1 MCDKTSPVDGLLKFK
16 GITMNT
22 APYMKKKSLFAKQMP
37 ASKLA
42 EAELEDI
49 NHKLLHYQN
58 EQMLVNKQ
66 VNYLEERKKQLR
78 NQIRE
83 GYFSNFEAPVQ
94 QTLKVE
100 L

>member
-1 MCDKTSPVDGLLKFK
+1 MS
-16 GITMNT
+16 I
-22 APYMKKKSLFAKQMP
+22 PYMKKKSMFGKQIP

-83 GYFSNFEAPVQ
+83 GYFSNFEAPAQ

>member
-1 MCDKTSPVDGLLKFK
+1 MS
-16 GITMNT
+16 I
-22 APYMKKKSLFAKQMP
+22 PYMKKKSMFGKQIP

-58 EQMLVNKQ
+58 EQMLVDKQ

-83 GYFSNFEAPVQ
+83 GYFSNFEAPAQ

>member
-16 GITMNT
+16 GITMST
-22 APYMKKKSLFAKQMP
+22 APYMKKKSMFGKQ
-37 ASKLA
+37 ASASELA
-42 EAELEDI
+42 VAELEDI

-58 EQMLVNKQ
+58 EQMLVSKQ

-83 GYFSNFEAPVQ
+83 GYFSNYETPAQ
-94 QTLKVE
+94 QTPKVE

>member
-1 MCDKTSPVDGLLKFK
+1 MS
-16 GITMNT
+16 I
-22 APYMKKKSLFAKQMP
+22 PYMKKKSMFGKQIP

-58 EQMLVNKQ
+58 EQMLVDKQ

-83 GYFSNFEAPVQ
+83 GYFSNYEAPVQ
-94 QTLKVE
+94 QTPKVE

>member
-1 MCDKTSPVDGLLKFK
+1 MS
-16 GITMNT
+16 I
-22 APYMKKKSLFAKQMP
+22 PYMKKKSMFGKQIP

-58 EQMLVNKQ
+58 EQMLVDKQ

-83 GYFSNFEAPVQ
+83 GYFSNFEVPAQ

>member
-1 MCDKTSPVDGLLKFK
+1 MS
-16 GITMNT
+16 I
-22 APYMKKKSLFAKQMP
+22 PYMKKKSLFTKQVP

-66 VNYLEERKKQLR
+66 VQYLEERKQQLR

-83 GYFSNFEAPVQ
+83 GYFSTYETPVQ

>member
-1 MCDKTSPVDGLLKFK
+1 
-16 GITMNT
+16 MNT
-22 APYMKKKSLFAKQMP
+22 APYMKKKSLFSKQVS
-37 ASKLA
+37 ASELA
-42 EAELEDI
+42 AAELDDI

-58 EQMLVNKQ
+58 EQMLVDKQ
-66 VNYLEERKKQLR
+66 VRYLEDRKMQLR
-78 NQIRE
+78 SQISE

>member
-1 MCDKTSPVDGLLKFK
+1 MTTV
-16 GITMNT
+16 
-22 APYMKKKSLFAKQMP
+22 PYMKKKSLFAKQVP

-58 EQMLVNKQ
+58 EQMLVDKQ
-66 VNYLEERKKQLR
+66 VNYLEDRKKQLR

-83 GYFSNFEAPVQ
+83 GYFSNYETPAQ

>member
-1 MCDKTSPVDGLLKFK
+1 MS
-16 GITMNT
+16 I
-22 APYMKKKSLFAKQMP
+22 PYMKKKSMFGKQIP

-83 GYFSNFEAPVQ
+83 GYFSNFEVPAQ

>member
-1 MCDKTSPVDGLLKFK
+1 MNTSPY
-16 GITMNT
+16 T
-22 APYMKKKSLFAKQMP
+22 KKKSLFAKQIP

-83 GYFSNFEAPVQ
+83 GYFSNFEAPAQ

>member
-1 MCDKTSPVDGLLKFK
+1 MTTV
-16 GITMNT
+16 
-22 APYMKKKSLFAKQMP
+22 PYMKKKSMFGKQ
-37 ASKLA
+37 ASASELA

-58 EQMLVNKQ
+58 EQMLVDKQ

-83 GYFSNFEAPVQ
+83 GYFSNYETPAQ
-94 QTLKVE
+94 QTPKVE

>member
-22 APYMKKKSLFAKQMP
+22 VPYTKKKSLFAKQIP

-78 NQIRE
+78 N
-83 GYFSNFEAPVQ
+83 
-94 QTLKVE
+94 
-100 L
+100 